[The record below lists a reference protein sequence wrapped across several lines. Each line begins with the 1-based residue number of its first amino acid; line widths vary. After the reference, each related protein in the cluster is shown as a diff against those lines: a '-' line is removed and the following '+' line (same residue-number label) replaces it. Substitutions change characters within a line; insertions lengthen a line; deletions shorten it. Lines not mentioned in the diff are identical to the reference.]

1 VSVQAL
7 TRPRVRRRAGV
18 GDWGV
23 WSVEASG
30 GIARATD
37 VGGVT
42 EVVVADAEPADA
54 VVQSFAALACTLE
67 GGVFVVAHAAP
78 PALLISPR
86 GCRPAPAEPDGREL
100 LQLECDERLLVLSSS
115 VLEAQPTALSRELH
129 RPAGEL
135 SLTEPADL
143 LGRLFL
149 EIPNGAGVVLAR
161 HPAATKERSTK
172 ERSTKERSLP

>member
-1 VSVQAL
+1 MSVHAPAA
-7 TRPRVRRRAGV
+7 PRVRRRAGV

-30 GIARATD
+30 GIARTTD

-42 EVVVADAEPADA
+42 EVVVGDAEPSDA
-54 VVQSFAALACTLE
+54 VVPSFAALACTLE

-100 LQLECDERLLVLSSS
+100 LDLACDERLLVLSSS
-115 VLEAQPTALSRELH
+115 VLDAQPTALSRELQ

-135 SLTEPADL
+135 SRSDPADL
-143 LGRLFL
+143 LGRLFH
-149 EIPNGAGVVLAR
+149 EIPQGAGVVLAR
-161 HPAATKERSTK
+161 RPNAHPERSM
-172 ERSTKERSLP
+172 P